1 MPPAEAASSSAS
13 PAAAWVY
20 LTDPESGQSYY
31 ANTTTRATSWS
42 MPDELKAVIGHCAE
56 PLYVKLANGWLQF
69 EDDDTGRFYFHH
81 RKSGRTVWV
90 MPQEARPPTTAA
102 SDAAVF
108 EAGMRD
114 EPEDEGEEDE
124 EDDDVDEPDELDE
137 EAMLEASPSMAPG
150 ASPPLDRA
158 SSTDDAAAKA
168 QKRAARRLK
177 ILEEI
182 LLSERKYVQS
192 LLSLMK
198 VYLVPLR
205 TVAEMPAG
213 KGQIFTHA
221 DLDAVFLNIDM
232 ITKVN
237 EHFLQELEAELQL
250 RQGRW
255 EDVQYGEIIKR
266 GARQFKGCYTRY
278 VTHYDAAEAHLQK
291 LKESDK
297 DKHRYLEVCKTHPDA
312 GGLDVRSFLI
322 QPVQRVPRYRM
333 LLEDLLKHTDAD
345 HADEA
350 PLRESLS
357 RVCEVAMHIN
367 EEKRHLDGIEQM
379 RQLIGRFANGAVL
392 EKELV
397 SYERR
402 LLREGALA
410 KVRMSKTQQRL
421 VYLCNDVLLY
431 ATRGKGGVGREL
443 VLKGKIWLHD
453 GARVVLHPSTESA
466 PHAFAIVAKGGRGYT
481 WLAES
486 EAEQREWFDAIRD
499 AIDDCRAGGARRGL
513 GASRMASQILSLVER
528 KTPEARVQAISIGSC
543 LTKYNVRDG
552 KTSLRWVKLHGNKV
566 VWGDARSRKC
576 DESKGQSLD
585 DATALIHGAS
595 SSSFFRKGTKSDDDW
610 RCFSIVFKE
619 RTLDFAATNAEQLL
633 DWYLALAALIPHSSE
648 PLLDEEQLRQRIESM
663 VR

>member
-1 MPPAEAASSSAS
+1 
-13 PAAAWVY
+13 
-20 LTDPESGQSYY
+20 
-31 ANTTTRATSWS
+31 
-42 MPDELKAVIGHCAE
+42 
-56 PLYVKLANGWLQF
+56 
-69 EDDDTGRFYFHH
+69 
-81 RKSGRTVWV
+81 

-266 GARQFKGCYTRY
+266 GERQFKGCYTRY

-345 HADEA
+345 QADEA

-367 EEKRHLDGIEQM
+367 EE
-379 RQLIGRFANGAVL
+379 
-392 EKELV
+392 
-397 SYERR
+397 S
-402 LLREGALA
+402 
-410 KVRMSKTQQRL
+410 
-421 VYLCNDVLLY
+421 
-431 ATRGKGGVGREL
+431 AT
-443 VLKGKIWLHD
+443 
-453 GARVVLHPSTESA
+453 ST
-466 PHAFAIVAKGGRGYT
+466 
-481 WLAES
+481 
-486 EAEQREWFDAIRD
+486 
-499 AIDDCRAGGARRGL
+499 
-513 GASRMASQILSLVER
+513 
-528 KTPEARVQAISIGSC
+528 
-543 LTKYNVRDG
+543 
-552 KTSLRWVKLHGNKV
+552 
-566 VWGDARSRKC
+566 
-576 DESKGQSLD
+576 
-585 DATALIHGAS
+585 AS
-595 SSSFFRKGTKSDDDW
+595 STCGS
-610 RCFSIVFKE
+610 
-619 RTLDFAATNAEQLL
+619 
-633 DWYLALAALIPHSSE
+633 
-648 PLLDEEQLRQRIESM
+648 
-663 VR
+663 